1 MIPFKAVCR
10 LVLVTAAVN
19 ATWIDIAWAESYDCL
34 VEPMVVAEVGSPVQ
48 GVIEE
53 LLVDRSDTVKRGQ
66 PVAQLKS
73 TVEQAQFNQAKARS
87 AMVSEI
93 NAREADLK
101 LARTNMERI
110 KNLFEQSMIPMQ
122 QRDETVAEL
131 NVAEAALSQALAN
144 FRLQKHELSRAEALL
159 DQRTIRS
166 PIDGV
171 VVQQTAFPGEFV
183 YENPVLTIAQLDPLR
198 IEVVLP
204 ARMFGQF
211 SPGDTAL
218 VYPEIGAQEPLLAE
232 VMVVDRLLDTR
243 SGTYG
248 VRLTLANPELT
259 IPSGQ
264 KCRLEFNPEDIV
276 AR

>member
-1 MIPFKAVCR
+1 MCR
-10 LVLVTAAVN
+10 LVLVSTAMN
-19 ATWIDIAWAESYDCL
+19 AAWINIAWAESHDCL

-48 GVIEE
+48 GVIET
-53 LLVDRSDTVKRGQ
+53 LLVDRSDMVKKGQ

-73 TVEQAQFNQAKARS
+73 TIEQAQFNHAKARS

-93 NAREADLK
+93 NAREADLN
-101 LARTNMERI
+101 LAKTNMERI
-110 KNLFEQSMIPMQ
+110 QNLFKQKMIPTQ
-122 QRDETVAEL
+122 KRDETVAEL
-131 NVAEAALSQALAN
+131 NVAKAALRQAQAN

-159 DQRTIRS
+159 EQRTIRS

-204 ARMFGQF
+204 ARMFGKF

-218 VYPEIGAQEPLLAE
+218 VYPEIGTQEPLLAE
-232 VMVVDRLLDTR
+232 VSVVDRLLDTR

-248 VRLTLANPELT
+248 VRLTLANPELA

-264 KCRLEFNPEDIV
+264 KCRLEFNLEEIV